1 MSFYWAL
8 TTMKS
13 TCCVHLT
20 GQKTEAQRQIYP
32 PTCSRSELGPVG
44 PWGLCSFHI
53 LRGHWGLGTDSIRKP
68 GKAQRTPTGVSA
80 SHRLLIPRGQRFRAV
95 CRAAEP
101 YVLPTADKAQRS
113 LGLSLPQSEALFD
126 SVWEGFVRQRGVEV
140 QDCRKR
146 LSSALSQE
154 TLVL

>member
-1 MSFYWAL
+1 M
-8 TTMKS
+8 
-13 TCCVHLT
+13 
-20 GQKTEAQRQIYP
+20 
-32 PTCSRSELGPVG
+32 
-44 PWGLCSFHI
+44 
-53 LRGHWGLGTDSIRKP
+53 
-68 GKAQRTPTGVSA
+68 
-80 SHRLLIPRGQRFRAV
+80 
-95 CRAAEP
+95 CRAAER
-101 YVLPTADKAQRS
+101 YVLPTADKAQQS

>member
-1 MSFYWAL
+1 
-8 TTMKS
+8 MKS
-13 TCCVHLT
+13 TAVSIRQVRKLRPRGRFIHLRAADLSSGLLDLGVCVLST
-20 GQKTEAQRQIYP
+20 
-32 PTCSRSELGPVG
+32 S
-44 PWGLCSFHI
+44 
-53 LRGHWGLGTDSIRKP
+53 RGHWGLGTDSIRKP